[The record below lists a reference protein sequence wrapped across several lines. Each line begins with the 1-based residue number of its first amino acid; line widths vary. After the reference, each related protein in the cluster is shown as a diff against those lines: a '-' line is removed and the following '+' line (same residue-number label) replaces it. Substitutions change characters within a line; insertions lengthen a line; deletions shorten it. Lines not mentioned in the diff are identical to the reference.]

1 MYFQVLFLLCLKKN
15 IIKENTC
22 QISKESKR
30 IQLRVDFKIFKVK
43 SHQQSELQTHKYGF
57 KVF

>member
-15 IIKENTC
+15 IIKENIC

-30 IQLRVDFKIFKVK
+30 IQVKVDFKIFKVK